1 MDDHEQQNQETDD
14 MEEYL
19 SLSTLADQFHIKL
32 KTLRTW
38 VNLKKLPTRKQT
50 SELGV
55 EYHVAKPSEVRK
67 LLQNRSKVGRP
78 LGRT

>member
-1 MDDHEQQNQETDD
+1 MSEQEQESDD
-14 MEEYL
+14 MDEYL
-19 SLSTLADQFHIKL
+19 ALSTLSEQFHIKL

-38 VNLKKLPTRKQT
+38 VHQKKLPTVKRQ

-55 EYHVAKPSEVRK
+55 WYHVAKPSEVRK
-67 LLQNRSKVGRP
+67 LLQTRSKTGRP

>member
-1 MDDHEQQNQETDD
+1 MPDEHDDQETDD

-19 SLSTLADQFHIKL
+19 SLSALSQQFHIKL

-38 VNLKKLPTRKQT
+38 VQQKKLTTRMQT

-55 EYHVAKPSEVRK
+55 KYHTAKPSEVRE
-67 LLQNRSKVGRP
+67 LLQTRHNVGRP